1 MDIAL
6 LVLSVAILA
15 TVLAIAFRLF
25 TSKQQKVT
33 AEVSLEPVVD
43 KMDEQF
49 RKNRTEATE
58 QATALQQN
66 VRESIAQLGKTQGET
81 LKTASENQKNQLES
95 FESTLKRVEQAT
107 TEQGEKLQKD
117 TRESIQHLGKI
128 QSEAMNAAS
137 QQQGDR
143 LESFE
148 KTLEKVEKSTTAQGE
163 KLRQTVDTKLKE
175 MREDNTTELDKIRKT
190 VDEKLQH
197 TLERKLGESFK
208 SVSDQLKS
216 VNQSFGE
223 MRNLA
228 TGVDDLRGVLTNVQQ
243 RGAWGEMRL
252 ESTLQSTLD
261 SRQWGKQEPVDELG
275 NEQVDFIIRVPTGEG
290 NFTLLP
296 IDSKFPSSDY
306 EKIVEARKRTDKEAL
321 NSALRELEKNL
332 ERKAKSISQKYI
344 NPPHT
349 TNFAIMYLPSE
360 GLFAEVASNPELLQR
375 LERDYRIQIA
385 GPTSIM
391 AILNTIRMA
400 MSMYNFQMRADEIHR
415 VLGAVTKEF
424 ATFGDALH
432 AARRSIEKAHGH
444 MDKMDTRTR
453 QMNRAL
459 KKAQALESPK
469 GITLEIENSEEE
481 NDFGDESANEE

>member
-1 MDIAL
+1 MDFLIAL
-6 LVLSVAILA
+6 LSGATLLVAGITLLTA
-15 TVLAIAFRLF
+15 RKTAYRLK
-25 TSKQQKVT
+25 TKQQEI
-33 AEVSLEPVVD
+33 APEVNLEPVVN
-43 KMDEQF
+43 KMNDEF
-49 RKNRTEATE
+49 RENRKEATG
-58 QATALQQN
+58 QSADLQKN
-66 VRESIAQLGKTQGET
+66 ILGTITQLGKTQSDAIT
-81 LKTASENQKNQLES
+81 KASEHQKQNLES
-95 FESTLKRVEQAT
+95 FR
-107 TEQGEKLQKD
+107 
-117 TRESIQHLGKI
+117 
-128 QSEAMNAAS
+128 
-137 QQQGDR
+137 
-143 LESFE
+143 
-148 KTLEKVEKSTTAQGE
+148 KTLEEVKNTTTDQGDKLRKTVDE
-163 KLRQTVDTKLKE
+163 KLRE
-175 MREDNTTELDKIRKT
+175 MREDNTKELGEIRKT
-190 VDEKLQH
+190 VDEKLQN

-261 SRQWGKQEPVDELG
+261 SRQWGKQEAVDELG

-306 EKIVEARKRTDKEAL
+306 EKIVEARKRTDKESL

-375 LERDYRIQIA
+375 LERDYRIQVA

-400 MSMYNFQMRADEIHR
+400 MNMYNFQMRADEIHR

-469 GITLEIENSEEE
+469 GVTLEIESSEED
-481 NDFGDESANEE
+481 DFGDEFSSEEEILN